1 MAIITISPLGYD
13 SKRATIY
20 QVQTQG
26 KDFSTDVLDLT
37 VESPELAIASIRK
50 RLKAECIE
58 RAIGLLRGGEIAT
71 IDLDECVE
79 GDS

>member
-1 MAIITISPLGYD
+1 MSIITISPLGYD
-13 SKRATIY
+13 SKKATIY

-58 RAIGLLRGGEIAT
+58 RAMEQLREGKVAT
-71 IDLDECVE
+71 IDLDACLE

>member
-1 MAIITISPLGYD
+1 MAIITISPIAYD

-58 RAIGLLRGGEIAT
+58 RAMEQLREGKVAT
-71 IDLDECVE
+71 IDLGACLE